1 MANDIF
7 RLDWIFIDSIIIILL
22 LLLLICVKIFKE
34 RSRWRSSLSNESL
47 EIFTPNKSDIN
58 LKSLHI
64 TVKNWSFI
72 RNIAFKG
79 VETSK
84 PIIFIIRT
92 NKTRKLLYTLTEGL
106 TSYGFNVIILN
117 LKIRAYQKYN
127 SLENPIQ
134 EEIRSIISTLL
145 NLFEQNKS
153 ILNSNYILINYLES
167 EIFFNSILSDTKNFG
182 MILLNPKISSIN
194 IACIYDKLNQ
204 TNLKSPICV
213 IFSKKS
219 KIIMKNKNLKRFLK
233 IFPLENNNHLRF
245 LTLEKARK
253 SFKHYETILL
263 GIIVNLIEKISLKS
277 QFLS

>member
-22 LLLLICVKIFKE
+22 LLVLICVKIFKE

-127 SLENPIQ
+127 NLENSIQ

-167 EIFFNSILSDTKNFG
+167 EISFNSILSDTKNFG
-182 MILLNPKISSIN
+182 MILINPKISSIN

-219 KIIMKNKNLKRFLK
+219 KMIMKNKNLKRFLK
-233 IFPLENNNHLRF
+233 ISPLENNNYLRF

>member
-1 MANDIF
+1 MTNDIF
-7 RLDWIFIDSIIIILL
+7 HLDWIFIDSIIIIILL
-22 LLLLICVKIFKE
+22 LVLICVKIFKE

-47 EIFTPNKSDIN
+47 EIFTPNKLDID
-58 LKSLHI
+58 LKTIHI

-72 RNIAFKG
+72 RNISFKG

-92 NKTRKLLYTLTEGL
+92 KKKRKLLYTLTEGL
-106 TSYGFNVIILN
+106 TSYGFNVCILN
-117 LKIRAYQKYN
+117 LKIRAYQEYN

-145 NLFEQNKS
+145 NHFEQNKS
-153 ILNSNYILINYLES
+153 IMNSNYILINYLES

-182 MILLNPKISSIN
+182 MILINPKINSIN
-194 IACIYDKLNQ
+194 IASIYDKLNQ
-204 TNLKSPICV
+204 TNLESSICV

-219 KIIMKNKNLKRFLK
+219 ILIMKNKNLKRFLK
-233 IFPLENNNHLRF
+233 IVPLENNNHLRF

-263 GIIVNLIEKISLKS
+263 GIIVNQIEEISLNS